1 MQQAQWGIDPA
12 ADHSTV
18 IASPTLVYAVA
29 LVSGFILDWLWPL
42 NFLPEG
48 WSLVVGF
55 FLIFIAINIKTYA
68 VREMVRVKTNLN
80 VRKPTTLL
88 QPNGPLTSAAIR
100 FTLESF
106 YSTLASP
113 ALSIPLDLASY
124 PRARVGLAKSR
135 DRDGRSLSRTKIW
148 PHLFALQSQGPA
160 LDLRRDHVTGRRRT
174 GRMRCNMTAPTDP
187 T

>member
-1 MQQAQWGIDPA
+1 MQQGQWGIDPA

-80 VRKPTTLL
+80 VRKPTTVIATEWPFSVSRNPIYAGILL
-88 QPNGPLTSAAIR
+88 FNIGIACFVNTAWILLLTPVLALVLQKAVIEPEEAYLEQKFGPTYLR
-100 FTLESF
+100 
-106 YSTLASP
+106 YK
-113 ALSIPLDLASY
+113 
-124 PRARVGLAKSR
+124 AKV
-135 DRDGRSLSRTKIW
+135 
-148 PHLFALQSQGPA
+148 
-160 LDLRRDHVTGRRRT
+160 RRWI
-174 GRMRCNMTAPTDP
+174 
-187 T
+187 